1 MERNTQSYVGET
13 IISTKKIWANIKA
26 FWWICL
32 VTLALAAGVVAFS
45 TYRSYQANKAVEA
58 KDSYIGSAV
67 LYLSSTNDKDARA
80 YAAILRSQSTI
91 QAVNQALA
99 EAGMEAYSTATDSFM
114 IQSQSDSTA
123 YGLTIL
129 SIGQERTAVL
139 LDTVIE
145 QVLLTA
151 SEVME
156 VKAELLSEGL
166 VKPCIW
172 YADGSYRTL
181 ASADQRQVSL
191 SLADFVTWKK
201 LMIVSAGAFLGLAA
215 IFVAILFDNKVR
227 SSEELQAVLEIPCFG
242 EVGGRKKNEQEKTW
256 FMLQTQFLH
265 HKGTLALVTA
275 GKDDKLAALGAEIA
289 DKLQCTVQ
297 TGDKAVTCVDAMKM
311 CAQCDGV
318 ILAVRADK
326 DTMPQIRTLA
336 EQMKVAQIPLKGY
349 ILNRE

>member
-45 TYRSYQANKAVEA
+45 TYRSYQANKAVET

-80 YAAILRSQSTI
+80 YAAILKSQATI
-91 QAVNQALA
+91 QAVNDAL
-99 EAGMEAYSTATDSFM
+99 EKAGMKAYSSATDSFS

-123 YGLTIL
+123 FGLTIL
-129 SIGQERTAVL
+129 SIGQERTAL
-139 LDTVIE
+139 LLEVVIE
-145 QVLLTA
+145 QVLSTA
-151 SEVME
+151 SDVMG
-156 VKAELLSEGL
+156 VKAELLSEGV
-166 VKPCIW
+166 VKPCVW
-172 YADGSYRTL
+172 YADGSFRTL
-181 ASADQRQVSL
+181 ASPDQRVVHLSL
-191 SLADFVTWKK
+191 SDFVTWKK
-201 LMIVSAGAFLGLAA
+201 LMIVCAGAFLGVAA

-227 SSEELQAVLEIPCFG
+227 SSEELQAVLEIPYFG
-242 EVGGRKKNEQEKTW
+242 EVGGRKAGEQEKTW

-265 HKGTLALVTA
+265 HTGTLALITA
-275 GKDDKLAALGAEIA
+275 GKDDKLSMLGAQIGE
-289 DKLQCTVQ
+289 KLECKVQ
-297 TGDKAVTCVDAMKM
+297 TGDRAAMCVDAMKM
-311 CAQCDGV
+311 CAQSAGV
-318 ILAVRADK
+318 ILAVRADR

>member
-1 MERNTQSYVGET
+1 MGET
-13 IISTKKIWANIKA
+13 IISTKKIWMNIKA

-45 TYRSYQANKAVEA
+45 TYRSYQANKAVES

-67 LYLSSTNDKDARA
+67 LYLSSANDKDARA
-80 YAAILRSQSTI
+80 YAAILKSQSTL
-91 QAVNQALA
+91 QAVNDAL
-99 EAGMEAYSTATDSFM
+99 EAAGLKPYSTSTDSFM

-129 SIGQERTAVL
+129 SIGEERTTIL
-139 LDTVIE
+139 LNEVIE
-145 QVLLTA
+145 QVLSTA
-151 SEVME
+151 SNVME
-156 VKAELLSEGL
+156 VKAELLSDGV

-181 ASADQRQVSL
+181 SSVDQRVVKLSL
-191 SLADFVTWKK
+191 SDFVTWKK
-201 LMIVSAGAFLGLAA
+201 LMIVCAGAFLGVAA

-227 SSEELQAVLEIPCFG
+227 SSEELQAVLEIPYFG
-242 EVGGRKKNEQEKTW
+242 EVGSHKKNEQEKTW

-265 HKGTLALVTA
+265 HNGTLTLVTA
-275 GKDDKLAALGAEIA
+275 GKDEKLKALGAQIA
-289 DKLQCTVQ
+289 DKLQCSVQ
-297 TGDKAVTCVDAMKM
+297 TGDRAATCVDAMKI
-311 CAQCDGV
+311 CAQSEGV
-318 ILAVRADK
+318 ILAVRADR
-326 DTMPQIRTLA
+326 DTMPQIRALA